1 MNTSFQPIIKLTNI
15 CNLNCDYCYLKE
27 TLHDRYYPDFMPTT
41 ILEKV
46 IFKTIDFNF
55 QKGNKEVNVCFHGGE
70 PTLYDI
76 STLKDTLRNVNK
88 HIDKRCIKV
97 NYSLQT
103 NGIELSDS
111 LIEISKEFNINLGV
125 SIDGPLELNS
135 HYRGSENLT
144 ARIIKNIES
153 LNKSN
158 ISFGVLSVISD
169 IHDKKAKEL
178 YDFYLENNIKSIG
191 LLKNFNK
198 NYIVN
203 NEILGGFLIDLFDF
217 FYYGEAELD
226 IREFN
231 NAILNILSED
241 GCGVCSMS
249 YRKSCGN
256 YFTVATNGDVHFCDD
271 KIEPSEALINID
283 NNDISDIFIQEKFL
297 EKRRNSQNFLKKC
310 INCDVY
316 SICRGGCYRHDVLGE
331 NLFCEAYRVFY
342 RHINNIIKKEISN
355 GNSKRT

>member
-15 CNLNCDYCYLKE
+15 CNLNCAYCYLKD
-27 TLHDRYYPDFMPTT
+27 TLYNRYYPDFMPIA

-76 STLKDTLRNVNK
+76 SALGETLRKVK
-88 HIDKRCIKV
+88 EHIDEKSIRI

-103 NGIELSDS
+103 NGIEITNS

-144 ARIIKNIES
+144 AKIIKNIEL
-153 LNKSN
+153 LNQNN
-158 ISFGVLSVISD
+158 IPFGVLSVISD

-191 LLKNFNK
+191 LLKNFSRD
-198 NYIVN
+198 YTVN
-203 NEILGGFLIDLFDF
+203 NIILGDFLIDLFDL
-217 FYYGEAELD
+217 FYYGETELD

-271 KIEPSEALINID
+271 KIEASESLINID

-297 EKRRNSQNFLKKC
+297 EKKRNCQKFLKKC
-310 INCDVY
+310 IDCDVY
-316 SICRGGCYRHDVLGE
+316 SICRGGCYRHDVFNG
-331 NLFCEAYRVFY
+331 NLFCEAYRAFY
-342 RHINNIIKKEISN
+342 SHVKKIIKMEVSN
-355 GNSKRT
+355 GKS